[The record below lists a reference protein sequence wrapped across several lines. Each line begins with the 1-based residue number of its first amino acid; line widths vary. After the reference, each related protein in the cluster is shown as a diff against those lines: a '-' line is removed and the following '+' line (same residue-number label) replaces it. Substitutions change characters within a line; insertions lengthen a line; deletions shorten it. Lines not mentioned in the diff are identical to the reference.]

1 MLANGKEV
9 WRTENA
15 HCRGRYNGQQA
26 EESFSAVC
34 LRRGWHVY
42 SPKVDEG
49 VDFIVETQSGGIK
62 KVQVTRAGKR
72 PRGESGSRYM
82 VSKSWDQIRKDIDL
96 IAVLCEEETE
106 TGVVQHWFIVPA
118 VCFAS
123 TRFDKYHNTSCGNWY
138 INIKELKPPMDAA
151 LNAWWLFDRKNVSG
165 KRILKTFLP

>member
-9 WRTENA
+9 WTTENA

-49 VDFIVETQSGGIK
+49 VDFIVETRSGGMK
-62 KVQVTRAGKR
+62 KVQVTRGFEVKNAKNGYQVAKR
-72 PRGESGSRYM
+72 
-82 VSKSWDQIRKDIDL
+82 WDQVRKDVDL
-96 IAVLCEEETE
+96 IAILCEEETE
-106 TGVVQHWFIVPA
+106 TGIVQHWFIVPA
-118 VCFAS
+118 ACFAS
-123 TRFDKYHNTSCGNWY
+123 SRFDKYHNTENTWY
-138 INIKELKPPMDAA
+138 INIKGLKPPMDAA